1 MLYGKEPNNSCCAV
15 ARGLAV
21 IRIKFNTIKPRHPLL
36 DKYVDER
43 WNVTWPDDPQ
53 ERNDLA
59 NLLIGAQ
66 IVNTMNWCAT
76 SARDLLQTP
85 TSYEPAPYLAIPP
98 DAQYRDVL
106 INLSDEQKIAV
117 SRLLDHCLAGMV
129 HKTAIT
135 FDLSMYGPI
144 FLKLVAV
151 PMGEDESEKEQEIDA
166 LPMNGCD
173 YSFDSLLWLEL
184 FSNYKNRRF

>member
-1 MLYGKEPNNSCCAV
+1 M
-15 ARGLAV
+15 
-21 IRIKFNTIKPRHPLL
+21 KPRHPLL

-66 IVNTMNWCAT
+66 IVNEMNSCAT
-76 SARDLLQTP
+76 SARDFIQTP
-85 TSYEPAPYLAIPP
+85 TPYEPTPYGATPP

-106 INLSDEQKIAV
+106 INLSDEQKRAV
-117 SRLLDHCLAGMV
+117 SHLLDHYLASMV
-129 HKTAIT
+129 HGTAIT
-135 FDLSMYGPI
+135 FDLCMYGPI
-144 FLKLVAV
+144 FLKLVAI
-151 PMGEDESEKEQEIDA
+151 PQGEDESEKEQEINA

-173 YSFDSLLWLEL
+173 YSFDALLWLEL
-184 FSNYKNRRF
+184 FTNHRNRR